1 MRPWR
6 DADGNPAAYQ
16 DGQPV
21 VLDERAVNRTVVVAD
36 PDGVAP
42 GSVRFSHQTGRYT
55 LDALG
60 PAGVTGL
67 TTLTVDGDGELEV
80 RNANGYAGT
89 TDLRRGLLSLGDDA
103 ALGHSTLLVGAA
115 RGSATGGGPV
125 TVQAAAVLGGAG
137 TLTGPVTVERG
148 GTVAPGHAPGDGAT
162 LAATG
167 GLALRRGAVLDVD
180 VAPEDGGIDVAPEG
194 TRGPGPRPAEREADR
209 LRVAGGVLLD
219 QAELRVTL
227 APGTPPGGAP
237 LTIVDNTGDG
247 QVAGTFRGLP
257 EGATVT
263 GRTADGRAA
272 RFRIDDRGGDG
283 NDVVLE
289 PLRAPDPAP
298 RPVTLA
304 AVADQAVDEGEQLA
318 LRLHADPGATA
329 RALASTRWWCGAL
342 RRHPRLAD
350 TRTVTITVTRPPPA
364 IAAYL
369 ACTWPNAIMN

>member
-1 MRPWR
+1 MR
-6 DADGNPAAYQ
+6 
-16 DGQPV
+16 
-21 VLDERAVNRTVVVAD
+21 
-36 PDGVAP
+36 
-42 GSVRFSHQTGRYT
+42 GSRIR
-55 LDALG
+55 
-60 PAGVTGL
+60 
-67 TTLTVDGDGELEV
+67 ELEEFRKYTPGDPTRKRILDDFNRV
-80 RNANGYAGT
+80 ALEADKYV
-89 TDLRRGLLSLGDDA
+89 DLA
-103 ALGHSTLLVGAA
+103 AEYGWQILAGAA
-115 RGSATGGGPV
+115 RFASTPAGP
-125 TVQAAAVLGGAG
+125 
-137 TLTGPVTVERG
+137 
-148 GTVAPGHAPGDGAT
+148 
-162 LAATG
+162 
-167 GLALRRGAVLDVD
+167 VLDVD